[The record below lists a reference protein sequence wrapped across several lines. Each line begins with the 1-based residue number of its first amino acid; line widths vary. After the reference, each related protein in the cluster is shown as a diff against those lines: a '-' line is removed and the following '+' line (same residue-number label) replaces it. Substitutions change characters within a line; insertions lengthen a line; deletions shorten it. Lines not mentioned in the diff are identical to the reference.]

1 MLPRE
6 KRGRPRGRSPAGVC
20 SPTALSWLPRS
31 GALSADLAEGSDAP
45 LPRGRSG
52 VLFTQRFL
60 GRLGGPRG
68 RAQRCTTGTAFGA
81 GVSGWAGGRGP
92 TGSTNRMG
100 EASVR
105 AEMAPPAPR
114 LAVSRSPGQRP

>member
-60 GRLGGPRG
+60 GRLGGPSAARRELLSG
-68 RAQRCTTGTAFGA
+68 P